1 MYVQRVSDRWYFG
14 GLLWVPGE
22 HPAESM
28 LEAVGLRDAIPVGYR
43 TREEITSRSF
53 GANER
58 LRAIFREAG
67 WTFMLEPRGRRQSF
81 RTLGPLSKRFGEAH
95 AIAIDDIN
103 DIGEAASAKDGAI
116 TGSAQVEGGE
126 CELEGEPPRIEL
138 DAERSRGCVV
148 GLLKK
153 TTGLTLDQL
162 VYFGTHEWAGS
173 APDASIAAVL
183 DHEPVGEVF
192 RHTKPSILPEAS

>member
-1 MYVQRVSDRWYFG
+1 
-14 GLLWVPGE
+14 
-22 HPAESM
+22 M

-81 RTLGPLSKRFGEAH
+81 RTLGALSKRFGEAH
-95 AIAIDDIN
+95 AIAIDDLN
-103 DIGEAASAKDGAI
+103 DIGEAATARDGEI

-126 CELEGEPPRIEL
+126 CEIEGEAPRVEM
-138 DAERSRGCVV
+138 DVETSRECVL

-162 VYFGTHEWAGS
+162 VFFGTHEWAGS
-173 APDASIAAVL
+173 AQDEGIAAVL

-192 RHTKPSILPEAS
+192 RFTTPSYAPEAT